1 MSHFGLVLKEVRAQL
16 GLSQQ
21 ALAMQLGSTQRHVSF
36 LETGRSAPTPS
47 FLARICRELKLSIAQ
62 RANLFDASGLA
73 NPYARR
79 SPDNKDVTHAL
90 NMIDARLLAHWPFPG
105 AVLDEAWFI
114 LRTNPAF
121 DCMIGPMI
129 PPGNEPNLLD
139 VLLSPDF
146 RDRLLNWDDVL
157 PVFYYRLQA
166 SAAVSP
172 RVAEIFER
180 VKKQG
185 LFDGFEDHLTS
196 DKPIPVFVPFRIALA
211 PGLTV
216 EMSSILGR
224 LVSTQ
229 DAALEGYEIELM
241 MPTDAQSEETLRSA
255 LNAAGVNN

>member
-1 MSHFGLVLKEVRAQL
+1 MTNFGLVLKDVRAQL
-16 GLSQQ
+16 GVSQH
-21 ALAMQLGSTQRHVSF
+21 ALAMQLGSTQRHISF
-36 LETGRSAPTPS
+36 LETGRSSPTPS
-47 FLARICRELKLSIAQ
+47 FLARICRELKLSMAQ
-62 RANLFDASGLA
+62 RANLFDASGLM
-73 NPYARR
+73 NPYSRR
-79 SPDNKDVTHAL
+79 TPDSKDVTRAL
-90 NMIDARLLAHWPFPG
+90 NMIEARLLAHWPFPG

-139 VLLSPDF
+139 VLLSPGF
-146 RDRLLNWDDVL
+146 RERLLNWDDVL

-180 VKKQG
+180 VKQQG

-196 DKPIPVFVPFRIALA
+196 DIPVPVFVPFRIALA
-211 PGLTV
+211 PNVQV

-224 LVSTQ
+224 LVSIQ
-229 DAALEGYEIELM
+229 DAALEGFEVELM
-241 MPTDAQSEETLRSA
+241 MPTDAASEKTLLAA
-255 LNAAGVNN
+255 LEAARPK

>member
-1 MSHFGLVLKEVRAQL
+1 MTNFGLVLKEVRSQL
-16 GLSQQ
+16 GLSQH

-36 LETGRSAPTPS
+36 LETGRSAPTSS
-47 FLARICRELKLSIAQ
+47 FLARICRELQLSVAQ

-79 SPDNKDVTHAL
+79 TPDSKDVARAL
-90 NMIDARLLAHWPFPG
+90 NMIEARLLAHWPFPG

-114 LRTNPAF
+114 LRTNRAF

-139 VLLSPDF
+139 VLLSPGF
-146 RDRLLNWDDVL
+146 RERLLNWDDVL

-166 SAAVSP
+166 SAAVSL

-180 VKKQG
+180 VKRQG
-185 LFDGFEDHLTS
+185 LFDDFENHLTS
-196 DKPIPVFVPFRIALA
+196 DRQVPVFIPFRIALA
-211 PGLTV
+211 PDVHV

-229 DAALEGYEIELM
+229 DALLEGFEVELM
-241 MPTDAQSEETLRSA
+241 LPTDAASEETLLAA
-255 LNAAGVNN
+255 LAAAGET